1 MIAAKKNRFLDTVL
15 YHGYL
20 RWSLRRAFHAI
31 HVRGLEHL
39 QGLSASAPVI
49 ACANHSNWWDG
60 LAVFF
65 LTRFQPRK
73 AFYCMMDE
81 AQLKHYRFFTWLG
94 AFSVDLTNN
103 LRAAAAVRYS
113 LNLLKQPQTMLWI
126 FPQGRQ
132 APAGEPVKVKPGIS
146 FLCARVPHAQVLPV
160 AFRYVFLR
168 EQRPEM
174 LIGIGAPMPALEV
187 NDARIEEALR
197 TLCAELDEAVR
208 MEDVSGFQHLM
219 RPGLSVN
226 KWWEAWVRLL
236 RFDFRGFDPKN

>member
-1 MIAAKKNRFLDTVL
+1 
-15 YHGYL
+15 
-20 RWSLRRAFHAI
+20 
-31 HVRGLEHL
+31 
-39 QGLSASAPVI
+39 
-49 ACANHSNWWDG
+49 
-60 LAVFF
+60 
-65 LTRFQPRK
+65 
-73 AFYCMMDE
+73 
-81 AQLKHYRFFTWLG
+81 
-94 AFSVDLTNN
+94 
-103 LRAAAAVRYS
+103 
-113 LNLLKQPQTMLWI
+113 
-126 FPQGRQ
+126 
-132 APAGEPVKVKPGIS
+132 
-146 FLCARVPHAQVLPV
+146 V

-208 MEDVSGFQHLM
+208 MEDVSGFQYLM